1 MLSQDTA
8 GRVVYASSFSKTVC
22 PGIRVGYLVGPQA
35 VIKQIQTIAT
45 NTYISPNMVAQSIVN
60 QFARSGRM
68 DGAIRTVKEALRAR
82 RDALVAAL
90 ERELPEARFAPPQG
104 GYFMWVELPEDVD
117 VAELELAAAQREVV
131 FVKGTDFLLDG
142 GHNTLRLA
150 FSGVTPEQIDEGV
163 TRLAEAVRSLGVRA

>member
-1 MLSQDTA
+1 
-8 GRVVYASSFSKTVC
+8 
-22 PGIRVGYLVGPQA
+22 
-35 VIKQIQTIAT
+35 
-45 NTYISPNMVAQSIVN
+45 MVAQSIVN

-68 DGAIRTVKEALRAR
+68 DGAIETVKEALRAR

-104 GYFMWVELPEDVD
+104 GYFMWVELPEEVD